1 MINIDFL
8 EYLVEYAKTE
18 NLTKASNSLHIS
30 QSALTRAMQKVEDY
44 VGVPIFER
52 SKNKLSLTETG
63 LELVKNAKIV
73 IETEKAMKERTVAFY
88 NSITNISVGTIA
100 PSPMIKYGN
109 LLFSVFPGKTIFS
122 KIDSKENLLEKLK
135 DGTYDFIFTTEQIDS
150 DEIASKY
157 VFTEK
162 LYITNPKTHFLSK
175 LTQGVHFK
183 EIDGQSFL
191 VADNLGLWDEIVA
204 KNLPKSKFFPQSM
217 ENLYEIINASTIPN
231 FSTNITLPLR
241 SELDRMSLPILDEE
255 ASVTFYLAYKK
266 QNKLKLKNLLNIIN
280 KNS

>member
-1 MINIDFL
+1 MINIDFFFF
-8 EYLVEYAKTE
+8 LVEYAKTE

-73 IETEKAMKERTVAFY
+73 IKTEKAMKERTVAFY

-100 PSPMIKYGN
+100 PGPMIKYGN

-162 LYITNPKTHFLSK
+162 LYTTIPKTHFLSK

-241 SELDRMSLPILDEE
+241 SELDRVSLPILDEE

>member
-52 SKNKLSLTETG
+52 SKNKLTLTETG

-162 LYITNPKTHFLSK
+162 LYITIPKTHFLSK

-241 SELDRMSLPILDEE
+241 SELDRVSLPILDEE

-266 QNKLKLKNLLNIIN
+266 QNKQKLKNLLNIIN

>member
-8 EYLVEYAKTE
+8 KYLVEYAKTE

-52 SKNKLSLTETG
+52 SKNKLTLTETG

-73 IETEKAMKERTVAFY
+73 IETEKTMKERTVAFY

-100 PSPMIKYGN
+100 SGPMIKYGN

-122 KIDSKENLLEKLK
+122 KIDSKENLFEKLK
-135 DGTYDFIFTTEQIDS
+135 EGTYDFIFTTEQIES

-162 LYITNPKTHFLSK
+162 LYITIPKTHFLSK

-204 KNLPKSKFFPQSM
+204 KNLPKSKLFPQSM

-241 SELDRMSLPILDEE
+241 SELDRVSLPILDEE

-266 QNKLKLKNLLNIIN
+266 QNKQKLKNLLNIIN

>member
-100 PSPMIKYGN
+100 PGPMIKYGN

-122 KIDSKENLLEKLK
+122 KIETKENLLEKLK

-162 LYITNPKTHFLSK
+162 LYTTIPKTHFLSK

>member
-100 PSPMIKYGN
+100 PGPMIKYGN

-162 LYITNPKTHFLSK
+162 LYTTIPKTHFLSK

-241 SELDRMSLPILDEE
+241 SELDRVSLPILDEE

>member
-30 QSALTRAMQKVEDY
+30 QSALIRAMQKVEDY

-52 SKNKLSLTETG
+52 SKNKLTLTETG

-73 IETEKAMKERTVAFY
+73 IETEKTMKERTVAFY

-100 PSPMIKYGN
+100 SGPMIKYGN

-122 KIDSKENLLEKLK
+122 KIDSKENLFEKLK
-135 DGTYDFIFTTEQIDS
+135 EGTYDFIFTTEQIES
-150 DEIASKY
+150 DEITSKY

-162 LYITNPKTHFLSK
+162 LYITIPKTHFLSK

-241 SELDRMSLPILDEE
+241 SELDRVSLPILDEE

-266 QNKLKLKNLLNIIN
+266 QNKQKLKNLLNIIN

>member
-52 SKNKLSLTETG
+52 SKNKLTLTETG

-73 IETEKAMKERTVAFY
+73 IETEKAMKDRTMAYY
-88 NSITNISVGTIA
+88 NFIANISVGTIA
-100 PSPMIKYGN
+100 SGPMIKYGN

-122 KIDSKENLLEKLK
+122 KIDSKENLLKKLK

-162 LYITNPKTHFLSK
+162 LYITIPKTHFLSK

-241 SELDRMSLPILDEE
+241 SELDRVSLPILDEE

-280 KNS
+280 KHS

>member
-52 SKNKLSLTETG
+52 SKNKLTLTETG

-73 IETEKAMKERTVAFY
+73 IETEKAMKERAVAFY

-162 LYITNPKTHFLSK
+162 LYITIPKTHFLSK

-183 EIDGQSFL
+183 EIDRQSFL

-204 KNLPKSKFFPQSM
+204 KNLPKSKLFPQSM

-241 SELDRMSLPILDEE
+241 SELDRVSLPILDEE

>member
-1 MINIDFL
+1 
-8 EYLVEYAKTE
+8 
-18 NLTKASNSLHIS
+18 
-30 QSALTRAMQKVEDY
+30 
-44 VGVPIFER
+44 
-52 SKNKLSLTETG
+52 
-63 LELVKNAKIV
+63 
-73 IETEKAMKERTVAFY
+73 MKERTVAFY

-100 PSPMIKYGN
+100 PGPMIKYGN

-162 LYITNPKTHFLSK
+162 LYITIPKTHFLSK

-241 SELDRMSLPILDEE
+241 SELDRVSLPILDEE

>member
-8 EYLVEYAKTE
+8 KYLVEYAKTE

-30 QSALTRAMQKVEDY
+30 QSALIRAMQKVEDY

-52 SKNKLSLTETG
+52 SKNKLTLTETG

-73 IETEKAMKERTVAFY
+73 IETEKTMKERTVAFY

-100 PSPMIKYGN
+100 SGPMIKYGN

-122 KIDSKENLLEKLK
+122 KIDSKENLFEKLK
-135 DGTYDFIFTTEQIDS
+135 EGTYDFIFTTEQIES

-162 LYITNPKTHFLSK
+162 LYTTIPKTHFLSK

-241 SELDRMSLPILDEE
+241 SELDRVSLPILDEE

-266 QNKLKLKNLLNIIN
+266 QNKQKLKNLLNIIN

>member
-8 EYLVEYAKTE
+8 KYLVEYAKTE

-30 QSALTRAMQKVEDY
+30 QSALIRAMQKVEDY

-73 IETEKAMKERTVAFY
+73 IKTEKAMKERTVAFY

-100 PSPMIKYGN
+100 PGPMIKYGN

-162 LYITNPKTHFLSK
+162 LYTTIPKTHFLSK

-241 SELDRMSLPILDEE
+241 SELDRVSLPILDEE

>member
-52 SKNKLSLTETG
+52 SKNKLTLTETG

-100 PSPMIKYGN
+100 PGPMIKYGN

-162 LYITNPKTHFLSK
+162 LYITIPKTHFLSK

-204 KNLPKSKFFPQSM
+204 KNLPKSKLFPQSM
-217 ENLYEIINASTIPN
+217 ENLYEIINAPTIPN

-241 SELDRMSLPILDEE
+241 SELDRVSLPILDEE

>member
-162 LYITNPKTHFLSK
+162 LYITIPKTHFLSK

-241 SELDRMSLPILDEE
+241 SELDRVSLPILDEE

>member
-100 PSPMIKYGN
+100 PGPMIKYGN

-162 LYITNPKTHFLSK
+162 LYITIPKTHFLSK

-204 KNLPKSKFFPQSM
+204 KNLPKSKLFPQSM

-241 SELDRMSLPILDEE
+241 SELDRVSLPILDEE